1 MAVPCCKRL
10 TLSTSVIVC
19 FGFQLYIQAF
29 LKKDDSVGYRVM
41 VQSEDQ
47 TLTFMQQPGGSFL
60 L

>member
-1 MAVPCCKRL
+1 MMA
-10 TLSTSVIVC
+10 C

-47 TLTFMQQPGGSFL
+47 TLTFMQQPGRSSL